1 MKLVEY
7 DTLVPETLLIQPH
20 IAWLLANV
28 PDLIESG
35 DKEQVTM
42 TLEDLAVK
50 YAKLQG
56 KILALEIKVEEFD
69 DDTRNILLLEGG
81 KMSTLAQG
89 SVDACLVVSVTTD
102 SIAGFEAAEDCLRG
116 AWAETIVV
124 RGEMALEKES
134 RYAKAYGA
142 HPPFNMVGVATGRM
156 TGDPFVPAAWLFKE
170 EEMALNHCLDA
181 RDKAGEAEALEA
193 AKANLTAKV
202 TGNTIEMGETVKE
215 HPEVIDL
222 VEDPCPT
229 CDKPGAPGQPAC
241 TGCHGFRVGLYG
253 RFGGGNKPSPAMNF
267 QAQYENASKG
277 WFIHDEQALPD
288 HLRNAHS
295 MLDIAAKA
303 EAAGALTNARIWRD
317 AAQES
322 FAEYNATTKP
332 PEPVGLNEPPP
343 GAKAS
348 VASESEANKDAHVC
362 GIRGV
367 PCDTCH
373 AADLVAAKEAE
384 EAEEDCEDCGGN
396 GIDCAGCPEQ
406 KP

>member
-35 DKEQVTM
+35 DKEQVTA

-142 HPPFNMVGVATGRM
+142 HPPFNMVGATTGRLSGPYCPSEWFFPKNLWA
-156 TGDPFVPAAWLFKE
+156 TNTPAEKVE
-170 EEMALNHCLDA
+170 
-181 RDKAGEAEALEA
+181 EAEALEA

-241 TGCHGFRVGLYG
+241 TGCPGFRVGLYG
-253 RFGGGNKPSPAMNF
+253 RFGVGVF
-267 QAQYENASKG
+267 
-277 WFIHDEQALPD
+277 DD
-288 HLRNAHS
+288 HLCHAYHMVGMATR
-295 MLDIAAKA
+295 AK
-303 EAAGALTNARIWRD
+303 AAGAFTDAQVYQD
-317 AAQES
+317 AAKE
-322 FAEYNATTKP
+322 ALIEYNAA
-332 PEPVGLNEPPP
+332 PP

-348 VASESEANKDAHVC
+348 VASESDAIKDTHVC

-384 EAEEDCEDCGGN
+384 EAEEAKEDCEDCGGN